1 MPFLKTKTY
10 TLKKMA
16 LSALTNIV
24 PVFAFASFLDFYDAS
39 FIMVYF
45 TGVLS
50 LMAATE
56 LAQRQLVPKLI
67 ANL

>member
-1 MPFLKTKTY
+1 
-10 TLKKMA
+10 MA

-24 PVFAFASFLDFYDAS
+24 SVFAFASFLDSYDAS
-39 FIMVYF
+39 FIMIYF

-50 LMAATE
+50 LMAATG